1 MKKSLLFALPLL
13 FALSSCGS
21 GGKPTPPEKKDPT
34 VKLFCGGVEKANN
47 SDVGSYE
54 IGQVPAFTYTV
65 SETSL
70 ESSWK
75 YVDSTSIDLGH
86 TVPSEEGTYKYVV
99 NVTGNDK
106 FNSLE
111 VYLSFTLTSPSKET
125 PTITITVNDTLVSGD
140 TAGSFEEET
149 TLTFAYTVTPNTL
162 ESTYYFASGE
172 TNLGQQVPTAIGSY
186 SYVVSVSGNDSYYA
200 TIRAVTFSITQ
211 KAPVAFEITL
221 DQTSEMANIAVIEDK
236 PIYVMKATYVG
247 ELDDELT
254 HYALKGDGG
263 HSCPLVNLVDD
274 NGNLTFHFDL
284 SSLTVGT
291 YFYSHLYVE
300 GSTKWDGASVSANV
314 ANQSYAQERTEH
326 EAVICGQNKYQIVE
340 QYNMANILVSKNKVS
355 PVITLD
361 STINLVTLETV
372 NEKPAYVIHAT
383 FTGDIDNT
391 TTFNLYDGAD
401 ETLREL
407 TFIKYEID
415 ESNISIYFDMSS
427 LTLGGARFYPH
438 LSVDGLAWNRTN
450 GDVKNSSIPDG
461 QIGPRLAYSTL
472 EYVLFG
478 SYNMTC
484 IDVRELGAFVFTCLQ
499 SKDVVELAI
508 ENEKPV
514 FLLRGKYSGDLTN
527 MSADLFDGNTHPTY
541 LGETHDDNTS
551 TMTLKFD
558 LSSLGVGDFW
568 SHLKIN
574 DASWDGSDNCD
585 IRVGAL
591 AWDPEVVREE
601 SIEYSGLRF
610 TIAEHWNMP
619 IVRVSSI

>member
-21 GGKPTPPEKKDPT
+21 GPKPTPPVKKDPT
-34 VKLFCGGVEKANN
+34 VKLFCGGIEKANN
-47 SDVGSYE
+47 SDVGSHE
-54 IGQVPAFTYTV
+54 VGQVPTFSYTV
-65 SETSL
+65 EETSL

-75 YVDSTSIDLGH
+75 YVDSSSIDLGH

-99 NVTGNDK
+99 NVMGNDE

-111 VYLSFTLTSPSKET
+111 VYLSFTLTAPSKET
-125 PTITITVNDTLVSGD
+125 PTITITVNNTLVSGD
-140 TAGSFEEET
+140 SAGSFEEGT
-149 TLTFAYTVTPNTL
+149 TLTFAYTVTPDTL

-172 TNLGQQVPTAIGSY
+172 TDLGQVVPTAIGSY
-186 SYVVSVSGNDSYYA
+186 SYVVSVSGNDSYYGA
-200 TIRAVTFSITQ
+200 IRTVTFSITE
-211 KAPVAFEITL
+211 KAPVDFEITL
-221 DQTSEMANIAVIEDK
+221 DQTSEMANIVVIENK

-247 ELDDELT
+247 ELDDELD

-263 HSCPLVNLVDD
+263 YSCPLVDLVDD
-274 NGNLTFHFDL
+274 NGNLTFYFDL

-326 EAVICGQNKYQIVE
+326 EAVVCGQNKYQIIE

-355 PVITLD
+355 PTLTLD
-361 STINLVTLETV
+361 STTGLVTLETV
-372 NEKPAYVIHAT
+372 NDKPAYVIHAT

-391 TTFNLYDGAD
+391 TTFSLYDGAN

-407 TFIKYEID
+407 AFIKYEID
-415 ESNISIYFDMSS
+415 ESNVSIYFDMSS
-427 LTLGGARFYPH
+427 LTLGGERFYPH
-438 LSVDGLAWNRTN
+438 LKVDGLAWNKTN
-450 GDVKNSSIPDG
+450 GDVKNNNIPDG
-461 QIGPRLAYSTL
+461 ELGPKLAYSSV
-472 EYVLFG
+472 EYVLVG
-478 SYNMTC
+478 AWNMTC

-499 SKDVVELAI
+499 TKDVVELAI

-527 MSADLFDGNTHPTY
+527 MSADLFDGNIHPTY

-551 TMTLKFD
+551 TITLKFD
-558 LSSLGVGDFW
+558 LSSLGVGQFW

-574 DASWDGSDNCD
+574 GASWDGSDNCD

-591 AWDPEVVREE
+591 GWDPEVVREE
-601 SIEYSGLRF
+601 YIEYNGLRF
-610 TIAEHWNMP
+610 VIVETWNMP
-619 IVRVSSI
+619 TIRVSNI